1 MERYYIYWQDHH
13 GRRRNV
19 SYQYDIVLGL
29 VYPMG
34 VAEIGC
40 SFLGTSYKI
49 SIYLL
54 HMKFVY
60 ILISVNEIGLSS
72 IHTCTD

>member
-1 MERYYIYWQDHH
+1 
-13 GRRRNV
+13 
-19 SYQYDIVLGL
+19 
-29 VYPMG
+29 MG

-60 ILISVNEIGLSS
+60 TLEKDLISVNEIGLSI